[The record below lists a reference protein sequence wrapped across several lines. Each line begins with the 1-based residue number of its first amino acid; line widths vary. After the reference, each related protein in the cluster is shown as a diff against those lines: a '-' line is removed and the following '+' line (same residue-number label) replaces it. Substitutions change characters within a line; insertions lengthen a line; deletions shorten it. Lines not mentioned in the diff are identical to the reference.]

1 MLCTDCV
8 VCTHNTLTSSW
19 QSWSTL
25 IWLLWCL
32 RVWDDDDD
40 DGGGDGGGISPC
52 EHYPWQLT
60 TDWLPLAD
68 CTTLQSGFSA
78 PLITDYRQCWSG
90 GGRRVEVPS
99 SITWRHNTRDSRW
112 QTSDLTFNLLDCG
125 RNLWSRRLVMLYN
138 GPVAVVDPGN
148 KISRYPLFQSSPV
161 QPHSR
166 SYLRRPTP
174 SSGISGM
181 SCFSSLEYN
190 RNYRG
195 HLGSLWSNY

>member
-1 MLCTDCV
+1 MKHFDLIVVVSACV
-8 VCTHNTLTSSW
+8 RWWWWCWWWWCWWYLTLW
-19 QSWSTL
+19 TL
-25 IWLLWCL
+25 PMTTYNWLAATGWLHHITIWLLCSSHH
-32 RVWDDDDD
+32 R
-40 DGGGDGGGISPC
+40 
-52 EHYPWQLT
+52 
-60 TDWLPLAD
+60 
-68 CTTLQSGFSA
+68 LQTM
-78 PLITDYRQCWSG
+78 LEWW
-90 GGRRVEVPS
+90 RVEVPS

-148 KISRYPLFQSSPV
+148 KISRYPLFQSSAV

-195 HLGSLWSNY
+195 HLGSLWSN